1 MPVRCHP
8 VAKLHDSSPA
18 PSLFPRNGGTSQG
31 AFPQHVGRRAAASCA
46 ISAAMTHNLRQ
57 LRLRKG
63 WRLEDA
69 AKAFGLSAKGYEKL
83 EYSSRKLSLNRI
95 NKAAEVYGVSVAE
108 VVSAQHEIP
117 VVGTVSH
124 GGTVLYGSIGDKDL
138 IAPRPN
144 DATSVT
150 VALLVDKGVT
160 VPGIAIEN
168 YFLYHDEKCAG
179 VPDEHIG
186 KLCFVKIRGG
196 DALIRRIFLG
206 SVVGRYDLVGIGFET
221 MRDQEVEW
229 SALLTWLKPR

>member
-1 MPVRCHP
+1 MT
-8 VAKLHDSSPA
+8 
-18 PSLFPRNGGTSQG
+18 G
-31 AFPQHVGRRAAASCA
+31 SCA

-69 AKAFGLSAKGYEKL
+69 AKAFGLSSKGYEKL

-95 NKAAEVYGVSVAE
+95 NKAAEVYNVSVAE

-124 GGTVLYGSIGDKDL
+124 GGTALYGSSGDKDL

-144 DATSVT
+144 DATSAT
-150 VALLVDKGVT
+150 VALLVGKGVT

-168 YFLYHDEKCAG
+168 YFLYHDDKRPG
-179 VPDEHIG
+179 VPEEHVG

-196 DALIRRIFLG
+196 DALIRRVFSG
-206 SVVGRYDLVGIGFET
+206 SEIGRYDLVGIGFET
-221 MRDQEVEW
+221 MRDQEIEW
-229 SALLTWLKPR
+229 SAMLTWLKPR